1 MEQNTE
7 AGVPMTPVVNSKQKS
22 GNGLKIATVVAC
34 IMAVCGIGFGA
45 YGMMQS
51 SQKDSQ
57 ISDLKVQ
64 IKDSND
70 KITTLEANLD
80 EGVNGGDTVITD
92 GYQVFSNNMAK
103 NYTATIFGYYYHYTG
118 SDNVKRTVT
127 ARVDNSHLTI
137 IDVDNGSAIIAEAD
151 DIISAYFI
159 GLGNGGVPYFYL
171 IKKDGGIARIN
182 ISENGPRVIENID
195 GYEKIVSIFG
205 CGDAGLC
212 GANHASLVDI
222 NGNVYEN
229 S

>member
-7 AGVPMTPVVNSKQKS
+7 TVVPMTPVVNSKQKS
-22 GNGLKIATVVAC
+22 GNGLKIATVVAY

-70 KITTLEANLD
+70 KIATLEANLD
-80 EGVNGGDTVITD
+80 EGVNGG
-92 GYQVFSNNMAK
+92 GYQVFSNNLAK
-103 NYTATIFGYYYHYTG
+103 NYTATIFGYYYHDTG
-118 SDNVKRTVT
+118 SDSVKRTVT
-127 ARVDNSHLTI
+127 AQVDNSHLTI
-137 IDVDNGSAIIAEAD
+137 TDVDNGSAIIAEAD